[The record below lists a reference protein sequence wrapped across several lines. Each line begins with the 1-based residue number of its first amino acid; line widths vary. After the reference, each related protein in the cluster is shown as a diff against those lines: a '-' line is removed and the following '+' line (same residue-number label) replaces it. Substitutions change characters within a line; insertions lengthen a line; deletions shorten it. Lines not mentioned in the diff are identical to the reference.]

1 VTSDFALSGI
11 KPGRLH
17 DFHCLLSNVVGAT
30 LRGTQITLGGDWADV
45 TSFTPALLKKQ
56 STTSQQY
63 PSPLFNFATR
73 GQSRYRH
80 GINTRIKMVL
90 AKAMPETLVLKTLS
104 NLISVRRMSCPTT
117 IFYASSQSR
126 RADNAAVEVKMRDSP
141 NEDMLVASLQSA
153 AS

>member
-1 VTSDFALSGI
+1 
-11 KPGRLH
+11 
-17 DFHCLLSNVVGAT
+17 
-30 LRGTQITLGGDWADV
+30 V

-80 GINTRIKMVL
+80 GINTRIRPVF

-126 RADNAAVEVKMRDSP
+126 RADNAAVGGKMRDSP
-141 NEDMLVASLQSA
+141 NEDMLVASPLGPVGSIIELPRNRDMRTVMRYVYGAVAFIGVVAIAFACLVALQRA
-153 AS
+153 LG